1 MVNHKKLHIMYYM
14 QYCIA
19 NCYKH
24 SDNTILTGSELY

>member
-1 MVNHKKLHIMYYM
+1 MYYM